1 MRLAI
6 LPATLLF
13 ALPAI
18 AQILPDPGPTNP
30 RLQTVAWQNGQRII
44 LTALPMTGLT
54 VVLQPGERIVAD
66 SLAFPEQWD
75 RRISPERD
83 SFHVTPRVPDAE
95 SALTVTTDRRQ
106 YLFTLQT
113 GDNFNAAL
121 LVQVLDS
128 RAEPKARNLGP
139 PRPPVATQPATAPK
153 GIYRLRGDRSV
164 RPLQIGDDGTRTRIL
179 FAPGQALP
187 AIFAIGPTGDEEV
200 VNGYMR
206 GDAFEIDRVYERL
219 VFRIDKDKA
228 TARRAEEADAAR

>member
-1 MRLAI
+1 M
-6 LPATLLF
+6 
-13 ALPAI
+13 
-18 AQILPDPGPTNP
+18 
-30 RLQTVAWQNGQRII
+30 
-44 LTALPMTGLT
+44 
-54 VVLQPGERIVAD
+54 
-66 SLAFPEQWD
+66 
-75 RRISPERD
+75 
-83 SFHVTPRVPDAE
+83 
-95 SALTVTTDRRQ
+95 
-106 YLFTLQT
+106 
-113 GDNFNAAL
+113 
-121 LVQVLDS
+121 QVLDS
-128 RAEPKARNLGP
+128 GAEPMARNLGP